1 MQHSMIL
8 VVPFIRIFVFSNL
21 NIKFVIILD
30 YEILELEENS
40 RNEKADRDITN
51 RVKVVA
57 DKVDKNL

>member
-1 MQHSMIL
+1 M
-8 VVPFIRIFVFSNL
+8 
-21 NIKFVIILD
+21 IILD